1 MGLASVQQV
10 IMNLM
15 VNALLILTAQTE
27 STSSVQSATLADRIV
42 INVKMIPH
50 YVGNA
55 KVPTK

>member
-42 INVKMIPH
+42 INVKIIPH

-55 KVPTK
+55 KIPTK